1 MSDYMRDPR
10 RPDKYGHHDRFQD
23 TYEPVN
29 GRSNFAFVALL
40 AAVALVGGLLFFAT
54 PPPSDQQAMEP
65 PATQTAPTP
74 APATRE

>member
-1 MSDYMRDPR
+1 MSDYMPDPR
-10 RPDKYGHHDRFQD
+10 RPEKYGTNDRFEY
-23 TYEPVN
+23 TYEPVS

-54 PPPSDQQAMEP
+54 PRPSDQQAMEP